1 MENVT
6 FNFALASGTLCS
18 PQEMIRTKFQK
29 CNFRAV
35 VSPSTFIRKTDMEI
49 KDNETQTSKEKSKRK
64 EAEIKKEHIKIE
76 TNKLCT
82 YENVISAYVGLS
94 LVR

>member
-1 MENVT
+1 
-6 FNFALASGTLCS
+6 
-18 PQEMIRTKFQK
+18 MIRTKFQK
-29 CNFRAV
+29 LNFHAF
-35 VSPSTFIRKTDMEI
+35 VSPSTFIRKTDIKI
-49 KDNETQTSKEKSKRK
+49 KDNEEKTRKSKKKRGRNK
-64 EAEIKKEHIKIE
+64 ERIHKKIE